1 MKIKRQFSLL
11 LIFVAIC
18 ATMTSC
24 GDKQTSTSVEPSNQT
39 EQSTS
44 HQTSEQ
50 EEQIKSEIGL
60 TYEHTGTS
68 VVWASE
74 EIKATQLGEMELDEN
89 TFFNMYDTAILE
101 VRFLE
106 DNKSIVI
113 YNLGG
118 DGGVSDAYYK
128 NENYVIT
135 FYDSLED
142 MESNNVK
149 TDSGPFA
156 GQFKIA
162 NDYKS
167 LSWSV
172 QLEGI
177 VAITLTCTIKK

>member
-1 MKIKRQFSLL
+1 
-11 LIFVAIC
+11 
-18 ATMTSC
+18 
-24 GDKQTSTSVEPSNQT
+24 
-39 EQSTS
+39 
-44 HQTSEQ
+44 
-50 EEQIKSEIGL
+50 
-60 TYEHTGTS
+60 
-68 VVWASE
+68 
-74 EIKATQLGEMELDEN
+74 MELDEN

-156 GQFKIA
+156 GQFKIE